1 MQNTTLFKF
10 IGDYPESKNVK
21 SFVVEVT
28 SEEFAR
34 ISQFPYP
41 SQMKV
46 TVIESKNAARKVGES
61 EYLVN
66 PYYEMHMSGFP
77 CFIRIRR

>member
-1 MQNTTLFKF
+1 MQTTLFKF
-10 IGDYPESKNVK
+10 IGDYPEAKNVK

-28 SEEFAR
+28 PDEFAR

-41 SQMKV
+41 PKMES
-46 TVIESKNAARKVGES
+46 TVIESKNPARKVGES
-61 EYLVN
+61 THLVN

>member
-1 MQNTTLFKF
+1 MQNTALFKF
-10 IGDYPESKNVK
+10 IGDYPETKNVK

-28 SEEFAR
+28 SDEFAR

-41 SQMKV
+41 RLMTA
-46 TVIESKNAARKVGES
+46 TVIESKNAARKVGEVS
-61 EYLVN
+61 SSVN